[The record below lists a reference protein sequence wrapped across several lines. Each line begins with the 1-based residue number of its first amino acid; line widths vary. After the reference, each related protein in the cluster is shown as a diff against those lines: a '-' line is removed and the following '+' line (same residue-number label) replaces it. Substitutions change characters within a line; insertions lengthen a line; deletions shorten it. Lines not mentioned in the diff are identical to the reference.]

1 MKITKIIAAAA
12 ASVMALSAAAFSAFA
27 VDEATFS
34 FDTDTSLSMFQ
45 SYGSTTETGF
55 KASID
60 EQTKVDGNGSLKLSE
75 NVTESIADDNRFGG
89 VYIDSSSVGLDSFAG
104 CTVSM
109 KVLFDSDAAK
119 LAQSF
124 SVFSDGIVWLSTD
137 LSNENAGKWTDVSLT
152 VPENADNTRLGF
164 SIPVFESYNGAV
176 AYIDELTVTTP
187 DGMAIANIGDQ
198 KEASQVTVSISK
210 GPRIILIVLVCVI
223 LVGVVACV
231 GFVISKFQNKFT
243 N

>member
-1 MKITKIIAAAA
+1 MTT
-12 ASVMALSAAAFSAFA
+12 VSA
-27 VDEATFS
+27 
-34 FDTDTSLSMFQ
+34 
-45 SYGSTTETGF
+45 
-55 KASID
+55 
-60 EQTKVDGNGSLKLSE
+60 
-75 NVTESIADDNRFGG
+75 
-89 VYIDSSSVGLDSFAG
+89 DSSSVGLDSFAG

-152 VPENADNTRLGF
+152 VPENADNTRIGF

-176 AYIDELTVTTP
+176 AYIDELTVTTS
-187 DGMAIANIGDQ
+187 DGMAIANIGDR